1 MPNQN
6 FNYTDNCLWFHCYVG
21 IKDRIK
27 VYEDTARAIDSGD
40 KVKESK
46 LICNKDTGEKETL
59 QRWTR
64 GLWFS
69 VSGGGHIH
77 CWQPLYK

>member
-1 MPNQN
+1 MPITTLCFTQI
-6 FNYTDNCLWFHCYVG
+6 G
-21 IKDRIK
+21 IKDTIK

-40 KVKESK
+40 KVQESK
-46 LICNKDTGEKETL
+46 TTICNKDTGEKETL

-69 VSGGGHIH
+69 VSRGGHIH
-77 CWQPLYK
+77 SWQPLYK